1 MTFMLNLAVA
11 EDGGILKHLISPLLL
26 HALIWALFTIWAG
39 LVLFLPSRRKP
50 EPEPEDEF
58 DDNRDILAQY
68 EGTGAKAAGIVL
80 YLAAI
85 SIVLLAGTYYEVP
98 ALIASGVLCSAGLLI
113 AYLVKVQVKAS
124 RVALGA
130 GVMGAILGGLII
142 AQYTIR
148 NVWKEPETLA
158 ANIIKQLQEA
168 EDRFYNRYGEVGSIK
183 ELQKNSI
190 ARGPK
195 LEKNRKHGYVFTV
208 EPDLRLRW
216 ILTARPDSLVPRV
229 LAHYYADGTSGK
241 IRHARGRP
249 ARVTSPIWT
258 PPKKE

>member
-1 MTFMLNLAVA
+1 MTFLLNLAVA
-11 EDGGILKHLISPLLL
+11 EGGGFKHLISPLLI

-39 LVLFLPSRRKP
+39 LVLFLPNRQKP
-50 EPEPEDEF
+50 ESEDEF
-58 DDNRDILAQY
+58 DDNRDILAEY
-68 EGTGAKAAGIVL
+68 EGTGAKAAGVVL
-80 YLAAI
+80 YLAAV

-98 ALIASGVLCSAGLLI
+98 ALIAASLLCFAGLLI
-113 AYLVKVQVKAS
+113 AYLVRVQVRAS

-142 AQYTIR
+142 SQYTIR
-148 NVWKEPETLA
+148 NVWEEPENLA
-158 ANIIKQLQEA
+158 GTISKQLQEA
-168 EDRFYNRYGEVGSIK
+168 EDRFYRQYGEVGTLK

-195 LEKNRKHGYVFTV
+195 LDKNRKHGYVFSL
-208 EPDLRLRW
+208 EPDFRLRW
-216 ILTARPDSLVPRV
+216 ILTARPDSRVPGV

-241 IRHARGRP
+241 VRRARGRS
-249 ARVTSPIWT
+249 ATVSSPIWT